1 MEVQSEPLASQRKKE
16 LELLSCSYILRSLVD
31 NVPLSADGQA
41 ADTYITCV
49 EFWNDNLY
57 IGTSAAELLHFV
69 SIPADQD
76 DPSGQP
82 TFILAS
88 RLEPAFNQQPVSD
101 VSNPGV
107 QQILLLPKVNKA
119 SILCN
124 NTLTFYS
131 LPELSPAFG
140 NTKLSSCTWVGGLDQ
155 SVDDDGK
162 GAPGVVIMICL
173 KSRIRL
179 VRIEEE
185 APRKVKILEFGGCLT
200 TVRQGDRACVADSR
214 SYALLDLENPS
225 KNDLFPISS
234 LDEQAA
240 GGISAGPEDIS
251 VARAPVLRTVSSA
264 ASPTHEGRG
273 HGRATSLGN
282 FTGGLGKRSQESPR
296 PPTLGRDL
304 EAPEPTSRRNSLR
317 PTSSPEPH
325 SSRAVSPAKRA
336 TSPDGPQEQTSQA
349 AQTVLPFLP
358 KPFMPLKP
366 HILSPTP
373 LEFLVTIGTTPS
385 EPGVGIFVTH
395 DGDVVRGTIEF
406 SSYPEALVL
415 DGEGIDPSSSLK
427 PGEAAEEGYVLAV
440 MEKKMGEV
448 THRGIEIQRWDLDPG
463 DGGAMKE
470 WVGLD
475 RLDKHTVETG
485 EDPRPAPRVGVRT
498 VVTRNEMT
506 LPDISKK
513 LRLRRLNLYTSTS
526 TSTDTGTGTGTSSLV
541 ASKNKSLRL
550 SKKEAVTTEVEM
562 NRNKEEENFT
572 LRLSKIHTR
581 TILWSADQVWW
592 TIRTPLLIRLDAEI
606 ELATSTSTGDHAT
619 IEPNRRQIEQTINT
633 LRGAEARNEVE
644 FYSLSYIRQKASLLL
659 LMDLIIR
666 TSSGVVVFEHE
677 KRATANALEEGAID
691 PRVVLALL
699 PILREEVLE
708 SPGGIWIQ
716 EGVRVLIEAFLQQHK
731 FSQIPHTVRGPFGD
745 NLLQIIKRYLFIW
758 RRKKGFG
765 SIVDEEQVFQTV
777 DAALLRLLLL
787 LDSQSP
793 RGPAAAGSVRAELN
807 GVVDD
812 REHGVACFDR
822 AVELLE
828 GSKRLY
834 VLSRLYQSR
843 RLYTKVLATWRRV
856 IDGEPDEGGEFT
868 DGEQEVRKYLIKMK
882 DVDIVEE
889 YGAWLA
895 NRNPRLGVQVFADDN
910 SRVKFQPAQA
920 VVLLKNRAPGAVKY
934 HLEHLVFGKKLTQ
947 YANDLINFYLDTV
960 LNELGN
966 SSDARSMLL
975 QTYESYRALRPP
987 KPTYRQFITENAIN
1001 ADWWQNRLRLL
1012 QLLGGSQD
1020 VASQY
1025 DVPAI
1030 LARLAP
1036 YEQEL
1041 VPEMIIL
1048 SGRQG
1053 RHEEALRLLTHGL
1066 GDFDTA
1072 IRYCLLGGSSIFH
1085 PGSGLLPKDSIPS
1098 TEEQATLFGYLL
1110 HEFLRIENLSDRI
1123 ERVCELLERFGGWF
1137 DLAGVLSLIPDSWS
1151 IELVSEFII
1160 SALRRLVRERSET
1173 MVVKA
1178 LSGAQSLRAN
1188 ADFIDK
1194 TETLGPTVE
1203 AAK

>member
-1 MEVQSEPLASQRKKE
+1 M
-16 LELLSCSYILRSLVD
+16 
-31 NVPLSADGQA
+31 
-41 ADTYITCV
+41 
-49 EFWNDNLY
+49 
-57 IGTSAAELLHFV
+57 
-69 SIPADQD
+69 
-76 DPSGQP
+76 
-82 TFILAS
+82 
-88 RLEPAFNQQPVSD
+88 
-101 VSNPGV
+101 
-107 QQILLLPKVNKA
+107 
-119 SILCN
+119 
-124 NTLTFYS
+124 
-131 LPELSPAFG
+131 
-140 NTKLSSCTWVGGLDQ
+140 
-155 SVDDDGK
+155 
-162 GAPGVVIMICL
+162 
-173 KSRIRL
+173 
-179 VRIEEE
+179 
-185 APRKVKILEFGGCLT
+185 
-200 TVRQGDRACVADSR
+200 
-214 SYALLDLENPS
+214 
-225 KNDLFPISS
+225 
-234 LDEQAA
+234 
-240 GGISAGPEDIS
+240 
-251 VARAPVLRTVSSA
+251 
-264 ASPTHEGRG
+264 
-273 HGRATSLGN
+273 
-282 FTGGLGKRSQESPR
+282 
-296 PPTLGRDL
+296 
-304 EAPEPTSRRNSLR
+304 
-317 PTSSPEPH
+317 
-325 SSRAVSPAKRA
+325 
-336 TSPDGPQEQTSQA
+336 
-349 AQTVLPFLP
+349 
-358 KPFMPLKP
+358 
-366 HILSPTP
+366 
-373 LEFLVTIGTTPS
+373 EFLVTIGTTPD
-385 EPGVGIFVTH
+385 EPGVGMFVNH
-395 DGDVVRGTIEF
+395 DGDVVRGTMKF

-427 PGEAAEEGYVLAV
+427 SGEVAEEGYVLAV

-448 THRGIEIQRWDLDPG
+448 TQKGIEIQRWDLDPS
-463 DGGAMKE
+463 DGGAMKQ
-470 WVGLD
+470 WVDLD
-475 RLDKHTVETG
+475 RLNKHTVETG
-485 EDPRPAPRVGVRT
+485 EDPRPAPRAGIRT
-498 VVTRNEMT
+498 VVTRNEVM

-513 LRLRRLNLYTSTS
+513 LRLRRLNLYKSMD
-526 TSTDTGTGTGTSSLV
+526 TDTDTGTGTSSLV

-550 SKKEAVTTEVEM
+550 SKKDAVTTEVEI
-562 NRNKEEENFT
+562 NRNREEESFT

-592 TIRTPLLIRLDAEI
+592 TIRTPLIIRLDAEI

-619 IEPNRRQIEQTINT
+619 IEPDRRQIEQIINT
-633 LRGAEARNEVE
+633 LRGAEARDEVE
-644 FYSLSYIRQKASLLL
+644 FFSLSYIRQKASLLL

-666 TSSGVVVFEHE
+666 TSSGLVVFDHE
-677 KRATANALEEGAID
+677 KRATANALEEGAVD

-699 PILREEVLE
+699 PILQEEVLE

-716 EGVRVLIEAFLQQHK
+716 EGVRVLIEAFLQQHDI
-731 FSQIPHTVRGPFGD
+731 SQIPHIVRGPFGD
-745 NLLQIIKRYLFIW
+745 NLLQIVKRYLFIW

-765 SIVDEEQVFQTV
+765 SIADEEQVFQTV

-807 GVVDD
+807 GIVDD
-812 REHGVACFDR
+812 REHGIACFDR

-843 RLYTKVLATWRRV
+843 RLYAKVLATWRRI

-868 DGEQEVRKYLIKMK
+868 DGEQEVRKYLIKMR

-920 VVLLKNRAPGAVKY
+920 EVLLKNRAPGAVKY
-934 HLEHLVFGKKLTQ
+934 YLEHLLTQ
-947 YANDLINFYLDTV
+947 YANDLITFYLDTV
-960 LNELGN
+960 LDELGSN
-966 SSDARSMLL
+966 SDARSMLL

-1012 QLLGGSQD
+1012 QLLGGSQH

-1098 TEEQATLFGYLL
+1098 TEEQATLFGHLL
-1110 HEFLRIENLSDRI
+1110 HEFLRIEDLGDRI

-1203 AAK
+1203 AAR